1 MDVGATGSSQVSIEQ
16 DDHTFIDRTI
26 DGESYEPLTSDK
38 VHLDV
43 D

>member
-1 MDVGATGSSQVSIEQ
+1 MDVGATGSSQVFIEK

-26 DGESYEPLTSDK
+26 NGERYESLTSEIL
-38 VHLDV
+38 HLDV